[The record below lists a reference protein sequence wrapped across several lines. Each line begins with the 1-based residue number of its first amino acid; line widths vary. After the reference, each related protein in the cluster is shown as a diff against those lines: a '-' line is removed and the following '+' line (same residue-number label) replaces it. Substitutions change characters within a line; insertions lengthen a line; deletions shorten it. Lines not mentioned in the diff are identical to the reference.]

1 MSAVPSHYEVTGEDG
16 HVYHEFDGV
25 GEVAYYGAMEA
36 ARHVSFGR
44 PGELIEVVER
54 KVWYSCRT
62 PRDNRPFVPT
72 PSPGSTSS
80 STGER
85 KKS

>member
-1 MSAVPSHYEVTGEDG
+1 MSVVPSHYEVTGEDG

-25 GEVAYYGAMEA
+25 GEPAYYGAMEA
-36 ARHVSFGR
+36 ARQVSFGR

-62 PRDNRPFVPT
+62 PRDDRPY
-72 PSPGSTSS
+72 PSSPSHGDTSS
-80 STGER
+80 STGAAKR
-85 KKS
+85 R